1 MKKIGETAK
10 KRLFSAFCFSIWR
23 HPKVL
28 KSGKKNGQITFVTN
42 KDLGTIFATRW
53 TKATNRLTNEWQRM
67 N

>member
-1 MKKIGETAK
+1 MKKIGEMAT
-10 KRLFSAFCFSIWR
+10 KRPFSSFYLSIWR

-53 TKATNRLTNEWQRM
+53 TKATND
-67 N
+67 

>member
-1 MKKIGETAK
+1 MEKIGEMAT
-10 KRLFSAFCFSIWR
+10 KRPFSAFCFSIWR

>member
-10 KRLFSAFCFSIWR
+10 KRSFSAFCLSIWR

-42 KDLGTIFATRW
+42 KDLGTIFAT
-53 TKATNRLTNEWQRM
+53 
-67 N
+67 